1 MTTKTAATAKA
12 KTVRILGQEVREGT
26 KKHAALL
33 AQVRHFNDLAK
44 YEVATPSR

>member
-1 MTTKTAATAKA
+1 MKNKSTPAKA

-26 KKHAALL
+26 KKHAALV

-44 YEVATPSR
+44 YEMSR